1 MVVTTSY
8 KVDIMDRN
16 CVFLSTLEVYR
27 RAVDF
32 LIDICLNEWTEI
44 SGLDGR
50 LRKLNHTEKLIHRTK
65 KNPSPKY
72 ERFDV
77 LFYKLPSYVRRS
89 AIADALGLVSSYK
102 TKLKSDS
109 KAKRPRAGNAY
120 PCMYQD
126 GMYTREGEYAARLKV
141 FIRNTWDWITV
152 RLNKQDVDYLQR
164 RFGRIEDCSP
174 YLVKRGKKFSLR
186 FAFREQAV
194 LSDRPVFEKVAISV
208 DLGINN
214 ACVISAMKADGTI
227 LGRHFLSLPG
237 ETDSLRKAIGRIKKA
252 QKHGARRTPRLWA
265 LAKGI
270 NKDIAVKTAKFI
282 VDTASHYDADVI
294 VFEHLDLGGKKR
306 GSNKQK
312 LALWKAQDVQNIV
325 TVRAHMLGMRISRV
339 NAWGTS
345 KYAFDGSGTVTRD
358 RGNYSMCTFASGKR
372 YHADLSASYNIGA
385 RYFIR
390 EILKTL
396 PERARLALEAKV
408 PQAAKR
414 STCTLS
420 TLISLYA
427 ALGVAAPCS

>member
-8 KVDIMDRN
+8 RVDIMDRN
-16 CVFLSTLEVYR
+16 RVFLSTLEVYR

-32 LIDICLNEWTEI
+32 LIDVCLNEWTEI
-44 SGLDGR
+44 SGLEGQ
-50 LRKLNHTEKLIHRTK
+50 LRRVNHTEKLIHRTK
-65 KNPSPKY
+65 KNPSPRY

-89 AIADALGLVSSYK
+89 AIADALGLVSSHK
-102 TKLKSDS
+102 TNHNNQ
-109 KAKRPRAGNAY
+109 KAKRPRAGSAY
-120 PCMYQD
+120 PCMYRD
-126 GMYTREGEYAARLKV
+126 GMYTREGEYTARLKV

-152 RLNKQDVDYLQR
+152 TLNKQDVDYLKR
-164 RFGRIEDCSP
+164 RFGRIEDCAP
-174 YLVKRGKKFSLR
+174 YLVKHGRKFSLR

-252 QKHGARRTPRLWA
+252 QKHGARRMPRLWA
-265 LAKGI
+265 LAQGI

-282 VDTASHYDADVI
+282 VDTASRYDADVI
-294 VFEHLDLGGKKR
+294 VFEYLDLGGKKR
-306 GSNKQK
+306 GSKKQK
-312 LALWKAQDVQNIV
+312 LALWKALDVQNMV
-325 TVRAHMLGMRISRV
+325 TVKAHVLGMRVSRV
-339 NAWGTS
+339 NAWETS

-396 PERARLALEAKV
+396 PERVRHALEAKV

-427 ALGVAAPCS
+427 ALGAEAPGC